1 MDNVAM
7 TRLYSRVDKLE
18 TSNRLRGGHD
28 YPQVLGYWALDA
40 SAFDGLGG
48 MTTTVTGVGQV
59 LYHCVMPMQ
68 NPKLAVRFYLKTTAG
83 TAAYNVTETQT
94 GAIIVA
100 GSTTATA
107 YTIVEK
113 HIDISAI
120 FVYGQFAQYQLT
132 VNAAAGQTSSC
143 RAEYIGGSWTP
154 DAAVAF

>member
-1 MDNVAM
+1 MS
-7 TRLYSRVDKLE
+7 RLYSRVDKLE

-40 SAFDGLGG
+40 STFDGAGG

-68 NPKLAVRFYLKTTAG
+68 NPKIAVRFYLKTTAG
-83 TAAYNVTETQT
+83 TAAYNIAETTT
-94 GAIIVA
+94 GAVIA
-100 GSTTATA
+100 TGNTTSTT
-107 YTIVEK
+107 YTIIER
-113 HIDISAI
+113 HIDLSAI

-132 VNAAAGQTSSC
+132 VSASAAQVSSC

-154 DAAVAF
+154 DLAVAF